1 MAQLGRISGPLLNAN
16 LVRDG
21 VDLKFSNTTFDSTSV
36 LYIDINNG
44 RIGIKDD
51 TPTFNLDINNDVLT
65 TNMLVD
71 DSARIDNIIPVSTS
85 LFTTKVGP
93 INIMPQTAGSYMTFQ
108 RMRSDD
114 LEFNDNTISGTVSN
128 QTIEL
133 KPSGTGT
140 LEVSASTNIYG
151 NLGVTGDITI
161 DGNLTHAS
169 NIILGD
175 ELYNPNVGGGQ
186 GDVVEI
192 IPDFSQSIIPGDDA
206 TWNLGTGTLVD
217 SSVRRWN
224 IAYVTDNLVNTDTPL
239 PLEVRVSDQMKL
251 DGVTNEIFA
260 LQSNDDIILA
270 PDSGTNI
277 IEWTKWNEIVAVSTV
292 ADITGFV
299 LTVGGTITG
308 TFVPGMLLSG
318 IGIIPGTIITGT
330 STGSDSAGT
339 YTVNFNYDGA
349 GSRPFPTGFITITGR
364 TDAITNLTDIGTGA
378 PRVSPETPLT
388 FASTG
393 IGYVRFTDTNA
404 FLVPYGGDAER
415 PSRPELGD
423 TRWNTDQNFLE
434 VFAGT
439 IESVTGIANVSGL
452 PNQSQSLLVGTT
464 DGNGVNARFT
474 ITIVSGA
481 LGTITI
487 TNVGQGYSAG
497 DLITIPGTA
506 FTGGAT
512 PQNDVILT
520 VGAQTND
527 GYRLS
532 TGGGAE
538 INVPLMEDLS
548 DVYSLMLG

>member
-36 LYIDINNG
+36 LYIDVNNG

-51 TPTFNLDINNDVLT
+51 TPTFDLDINNDVLT

-186 GDVVEI
+186 GDFVEI

-251 DGVTNEIFA
+251 DGVANEIFA

-277 IEWTKWNEIVAVSTV
+277 IEWTKWNEIVAVSTA
-292 ADITGFV
+292 ADINGFV

-349 GSRPFPTGFITITGR
+349 GSRPFPTGIITITGR

-423 TRWNTDQNFLE
+423 TRWNTDRNYLE
-434 VFAGT
+434 VFAGAL
-439 IESVTGIANVSGL
+439 ESVTGIANVSGL
-452 PNQSQSLLVGTT
+452 PNQSQSLLAGTT

-487 TNVGQGYSAG
+487 TTVGQGYSEY
-497 DLITIPGTA
+497 DIITIPGTS
-506 FTGGAT
+506 FTGGST
-512 PQNDVILT
+512 PANDVILT
-520 VGAQTND
+520 VGPQTNN
-527 GYRLS
+527 GYVLS

-538 INVPLMEDLS
+538 IDVPLMEDLS